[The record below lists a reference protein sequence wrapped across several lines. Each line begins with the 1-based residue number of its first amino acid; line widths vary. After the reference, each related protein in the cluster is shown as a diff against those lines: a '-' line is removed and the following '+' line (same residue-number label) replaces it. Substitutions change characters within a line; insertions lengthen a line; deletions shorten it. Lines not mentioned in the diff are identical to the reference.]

1 MAETETLAKPH
12 MTRETMKM
20 KVNYGG
26 VILTTIDVTDAPEE
40 GRPNKVTFSDTT
52 KGRSDDDDAIFLH
65 NIREVARTGKGFAT
79 QVDYEADKLTVEEA
93 KELLAQDSRK
103 VLFVIHGFNT
113 QASFHLLDCT
123 FANEKA
129 KKVQIV
135 PICWPSEGNPFNY
148 FEDKGYSR
156 AAGFA
161 LKKAMAGPMK
171 ELLAGDMKASI
182 LSHSSEYICYLLF
195 VDLV

>member
-1 MAETETLAKPH
+1 
-12 MTRETMKM
+12 MT
-20 KVNYGG
+20 VNYEG

-52 KGRSDDDDAIFLH
+52 KGRNDDDDAVFLH
-65 NIREVARTGKGFAT
+65 NIREVARTGEGWAT

-93 KELLAQDSRK
+93 KELLAQYSRK

-113 QASFHLLDCT
+113 PASFHLLDCT
-123 FANEKA
+123 HANEKA

-135 PICWPSEGNPFNY
+135 PICWPSEGKGTPFDY

-182 LSHSSEYICYLLF
+182 LCHSSKYIMSICNFAISYDIF
-195 VDLV
+195 